1 MKYPTR
7 LSDAVHILA
16 FIALYPDC
24 DLTSNKLAESIQ
36 TNPAYVRQLMSALR
50 KGGLLVSVKGHPRP
64 ALAREPEKITLLD
77 AYRAVEGNKPLL
89 HQDIHTNPDCGV
101 GVNIQL
107 ALRDC
112 YDLVQARAAETMRS
126 ITLQEILER
135 YTEKLSHLGKKDF

>member
-50 KGGLLVSVKGHPRP
+50 KGGLLVSVKGHRRQRRKPRP
-64 ALAREPEKITLLD
+64 FCGGSGLGCPCGGSGD
-77 AYRAVEGNKPLL
+77 A
-89 HQDIHTNPDCGV
+89 H
-101 GVNIQL
+101 
-107 ALRDC
+107 
-112 YDLVQARAAETMRS
+112 
-126 ITLQEILER
+126 
-135 YTEKLSHLGKKDF
+135 

>member
-24 DLTSNKLAESIQ
+24 DLTSDKLAESIQ

-64 ALAREPEKITLLD
+64 ALAREPEKITLPD
-77 AYRAVEGNKPLL
+77 AYRPVERDNPLL
-89 HQDIHTNPDCGV
+89 PPDLHTHPSCAV
-101 GVNIQL
+101 GVTIQL
-107 ALRDC
+107 QLRAFSLDI
-112 YDLVQARAAETMRS
+112 QKTAEQRMQE
-126 ITLQEILER
+126 ITLKDVLEQYKAR
-135 YTEKLSHLGKKDF
+135 IPL

>member
-50 KGGLLVSVKGHPRP
+50 KGGLLVSVMNIGDSVM
-64 ALAREPEKITLLD
+64 ARRIIDGVREGRNVLD
-77 AYRAVEGNKPLL
+77 ALEDMG
-89 HQDIHTNPDCGV
+89 
-101 GVNIQL
+101 
-107 ALRDC
+107 ALGSREAQRIPFLT
-112 YDLVQARAAETMRS
+112 Y
-126 ITLQEILER
+126 
-135 YTEKLSHLGKKDF
+135 